1 MSMSIQTNYASLVAA
16 DNLNTNSNFMTNTI
30 EQLTSGYRINQS
42 GDDPAGL
49 AVANKYDSSIAE
61 LTQGVLNANDGTS
74 QLQIA
79 DGGLSNITQ
88 MLNQLKT
95 LATQSASTTF
105 TGDRAN
111 INVEYQ
117 QLVTD
122 ISRQA
127 ANIGLN
133 SGGQLNT
140 LNNVYIGG
148 GSNQSNAQVQIDLS
162 GAQNTVDAAGLGIAN
177 TTVLGGGTGLTGNT
191 VNLNNTAVTF
201 LAGNANASQ
210 TFNFNIGTATGNSA
224 VAVTVN
230 GSVAGISGSDVV
242 SQLNSALSAYG
253 ISASTASNGTLQ
265 FSGSTAFTVT
275 TAAPAG
281 GATAGTQVATTASTA
296 SNSANYTVNSD
307 TALNGAGTAGG
318 AFVAFAAGATGSSE
332 TISFQNAAGTT
343 SITLSGTANGGNG
356 NATTLTQALQ
366 TLNDGLAGTG
376 ISAVENAAGNGIS
389 FQSATSFNATLTA
402 NSTGGTGN
410 LFGSGTAAAANA
422 DVGAITVTDP
432 AATSSSTGNALAAIT
447 AIDSALTQLGDV
459 QSVVGSGE
467 MLLQYAT
474 DLANSQITNYSA
486 AESRIKDADV
496 ATEAA
501 NLSKAQVLEQS
512 SIAAMAQANSAPQA
526 LLKLLQ

>member
-49 AVANKYDSSIAE
+49 AVANKYNSSIAE

-133 SGGQLNT
+133 SGGSLNT
-140 LNNVYIGG
+140 LNNVYVGG
-148 GSNQSNAQVQIDLS
+148 GSNQANAQVQINLS
-162 GAQNTVDAAGLGIAN
+162 GTINTVNAAGLGIAN
-177 TTVLGGGTGLTGNT
+177 TTVLGGGTELTGNT
-191 VNLNNTAVTF
+191 VNLNNTGVTF
-201 LAGNANASQ
+201 LKGNANASQ
-210 TFNFNIGTATGNSA
+210 AFDFNIATASGNSS
-224 VAVTVN
+224 VAITVN
-230 GSVAGISGSDVV
+230 GSVAGITGSAVI
-242 SQLNSALSAYG
+242 SQLNSALSTYG
-253 ISASTASNGTLQ
+253 ISASIATDGTLQ
-265 FSGSTAFTVT
+265 FAGNTAFTVT
-275 TAAPAG
+275 TGAIAG
-281 GATAGTQVATTASTA
+281 GATAGSQVATPAAAA
-296 SNSANYTVNSD
+296 SNGANYTVNST
-307 TALNGAGTAGG
+307 TALNGSDTAGG
-318 AFVAFAAGATGSSE
+318 AFVGFAAGGTGSE

-343 SITLSGTANGGNG
+343 SITLSGAANSGAG

-366 TLNDGLAGTG
+366 TLNDGLVGTG
-376 ISAVENAAGNGIS
+376 ISAVENATSNGIS
-389 FQSATSFNATLTA
+389 FQSTTSFNATLTA

-410 LFGSGTAAAANA
+410 LFGSGTASAANS
-422 DVGAITVTDP
+422 DVGALTVTDP
-432 AATSSSTGNALAAIT
+432 AATSSNTGNALQAIT
-447 AIDSALTQLGDV
+447 AINSALSQLGDV
-459 QSVVGSGE
+459 QSTIGSGE

-512 SIAAMAQANSAPQA
+512 SVAAMAQANSAPQA